1 MGISVKT
8 GVSEEMGGG
17 GIWRG
22 RATIGSQTVTS
33 YERVVLMHQAN
44 GVLLLGV
51 FLHAQIR

>member
-8 GVSEEMGGG
+8 GVSEEMGG